1 MRIQV
6 PPEEA
11 EAFAPLLLEAETCL
25 ERRDFR
31 QAEAAWERALE
42 VLAQETFSSGA
53 AEQQAEIRL
62 ARAELDLQLGRWD
75 QAREDLTAVEFLG
88 PGLKNPSWLT
98 RGWLLEGRLHG
109 YNGRYRESERV
120 LTQALETVG
129 EADDPLDRAA
139 IALELGALH
148 NKIGQH
154 DAGSAELELAGAL
167 LGSVEHDARSA
178 RLAVMLACER
188 GLSAFRKGR
197 AEEAR
202 HHHEHALAI
211 ARQHLPRTTSEAD
224 GHRFLGIVTSVQGH
238 YVEALRSYL
247 RALEIYRE
255 QGALLGQAKV
265 YGSIGQALL
274 ELSRVD
280 EALFALNRARKL
292 AVKLGADTQKATLY
306 GKLGTIYREREEF
319 DKAVEYHLKDVELA
333 RRFGNE
339 RALAFAFR
347 NLGLSYRARG
357 EGEEAR
363 SYLAEAL
370 DRFETLGDHS
380 RVAMVRLDLAEVWL
394 DLGRFQ
400 EAEEQILEARGPLE
414 ERRSQADLA
423 RLHLLHGALLRDLRR
438 AGEAERA
445 FQEALQILVGQ
456 QPSAMLV
463 EIHYEMARLY
473 QMMADSRRAVD
484 HLKLAQGLARQMGL
498 NRLAKSVVGLLE
510 QINELELLRMVVQE
524 VEREQAI
531 ARLSAAGGRS

>member
-1 MRIQV
+1 MRILV
-6 PPEEA
+6 PPDEA
-11 EAFAPLLLEAETCL
+11 ETFAPLVREAESCL
-25 ERRDFR
+25 ERREFR
-31 QAEAAWERALE
+31 QAAAAWDRALDG
-42 VLAQETFSSGA
+42 LLQGTFSSGA
-53 AEQQAEIRL
+53 SEQQAEIRL
-62 ARAELDLQLGRWD
+62 ARAELDLQLGRWP
-75 QAREDLTAVEFLG
+75 QVLEDFEAVEALG
-88 PGLKNPSWLT
+88 PTLRDRSWLA
-98 RGWLLEGRLHG
+98 RAGLLAARVHS
-109 YNGRYRESERV
+109 NSGRYRESERILV
-120 LTQALETVG
+120 QALENTAG
-129 EADDPLDRAA
+129 SENPLDRAA

-154 DAGSAELELAGAL
+154 DAGMAELEEASAL
-167 LGSVEHDARSA
+167 LGATIHDPREA
-178 RLAVMLACER
+178 RLAASLASER
-188 GLSAFRKGR
+188 GLSAFRQGR
-197 AEEAR
+197 TEEAR
-202 HHHEHALAI
+202 HHHEHALSI

-224 GHRFLGIVTSVQGH
+224 GHRFLGIVASVQGH

-255 QGALLGQAKV
+255 QGALLGQVKV

-357 EGEEAR
+357 EGDEAR
-363 SYLAEAL
+363 SYLSESL
-370 DRFETLGDHS
+370 ERFQTLGDHS

-394 DLGRFQ
+394 DQGRFH
-400 EAEEQILEARGPLE
+400 EAEEQIQAAREPLE
-414 ERRSQADLA
+414 ESRSQTELA
-423 RLHLLHGALLRDLRR
+423 RLHLLHGAMLRDLRR
-438 AGEAERA
+438 TPEAERELK
-445 FQEALQILVGQ
+445 QALQILAGQ

-463 EIHYEMARLY
+463 EIHYELARLY
-473 QMMADSRRAVD
+473 QMMADTHRAVD
-484 HLKLAQGLARQMGL
+484 HLKMAQGLARQLGL
-498 NRLAKSVVGLLE
+498 NRLVKSVVGLLE
-510 QINELELLRMVVQE
+510 QINELELLRLVVQE

-531 ARLSAAGGRS
+531 ARISSASGTS